1 MYRKLF
7 SRFISVILGI
17 CFEFHIGGL
26 EASSPVFNVQVS
38 SYSPNSYGGPV
49 WKVTVRAGTSTSIFL
64 FNPGPNTL
72 ICSISLGEKWSC
84 RLKRVIKLF

>member
-38 SYSPNSYGGPV
+38 SYSPNSQVVQFG
-49 WKVTVRAGTSTSIFL
+49 K
-64 FNPGPNTL
+64 
-72 ICSISLGEKWSC
+72 
-84 RLKRVIKLF
+84 